1 LIKYTYFI
9 LYKEVSNTKEY
20 IYIFCK
26 YIITNYR
33 ILKEIISN
41 RNKSFT
47 FYFEKLII
55 LYLNIK

>member
-20 IYIFCK
+20 IYIFLK

-33 ILKEIISN
+33 ILKEIILDRDKIFTSN
-41 RNKSFT
+41 F
-47 FYFEKLII
+47 
-55 LYLNIK
+55 

>member
-20 IYIFCK
+20 TYTFLK

-33 ILKEIISN
+33 ILKEIILN
-41 RNKSFT
+41 RNKIFT
-47 FYFEKLII
+47 S
-55 LYLNIK
+55 NS

>member
-20 IYIFCK
+20 IYIFLK

-33 ILKEIISN
+33 ILKEIILDRDKIFISN
-41 RNKSFT
+41 F
-47 FYFEKLII
+47 
-55 LYLNIK
+55 

>member
-20 IYIFCK
+20 TYIFLK

-33 ILKEIISN
+33 ILKEIILNRDKIFTSN
-41 RNKSFT
+41 F
-47 FYFEKLII
+47 
-55 LYLNIK
+55 

>member
-20 IYIFCK
+20 TYIFLK

-33 ILKEIISN
+33 TLKEIILNRDKIFTSN
-41 RNKSFT
+41 F
-47 FYFEKLII
+47 
-55 LYLNIK
+55 